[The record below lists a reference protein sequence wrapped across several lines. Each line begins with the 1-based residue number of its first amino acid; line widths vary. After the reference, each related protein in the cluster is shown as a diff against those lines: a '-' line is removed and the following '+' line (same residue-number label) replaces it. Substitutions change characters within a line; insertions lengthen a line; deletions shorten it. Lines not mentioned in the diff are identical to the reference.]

1 MQCLLRSVIIN
12 ALEFFGE
19 RGEEAM
25 SLPPNYKPSEDEPYM
40 NPQQLE
46 YFKDKLL
53 KWREDLQKE
62 SAETLH
68 HMQEESL
75 NEPDI
80 NDRASTETDRSL
92 ELRTRD
98 RERKLILKINQ
109 ALERI
114 VNGTY
119 GYCEETGVPIGI
131 ARLDARPIATLCL
144 EAQELHE
151 RLEKTH
157 REE

>member
-1 MQCLLRSVIIN
+1 
-12 ALEFFGE
+12 
-19 RGEEAM
+19 M
-25 SLPPNYKPSEDEPYM
+25 SLPLNYKPNENENYM
-40 NPQQLE
+40 SVEQIE
-46 YFKDKLL
+46 YFRSKLL

-62 SAETLH
+62 MVETLH
-68 HMQEESL
+68 HMQEEVL

-80 NDRASTETDRSL
+80 NDRASTETERSF

-98 RERKLILKINQ
+98 RERKLIHKINM

-114 VNGTY
+114 DNGTY
-119 GYCEETGVPIGI
+119 GFCEDTGVPIGI

-157 REE
+157 RDE

>member
-1 MQCLLRSVIIN
+1 MGIPL
-12 ALEFFGE
+12 
-19 RGEEAM
+19 
-25 SLPPNYKPSEDEPYM
+25 NYKPSENEPYM
-40 NPQQLE
+40 NKSQLE
-46 YFKDKLL
+46 YVREKLL

-75 NEPDI
+75 NEPDV
-80 NDRASTETDRSL
+80 NDRASSETDRSL

-98 RERKLILKINQ
+98 RERKLIFKINE

-114 VNGTY
+114 EDGSY
-119 GYCEETGVPIGI
+119 GFCEETGIPIGI
-131 ARLDARPIATLCL
+131 ARLEARPIATLCL

-151 RLEKTH
+151 RMEKTH

>member
-1 MQCLLRSVIIN
+1 
-12 ALEFFGE
+12 
-19 RGEEAM
+19 M
-25 SLPPNYKPSEDEPYM
+25 SAQLNYKPTDDEPYM
-40 NPQQLE
+40 NAQQLD
-46 YFKDKLL
+46 YFRKKLIN
-53 KWREDLQKE
+53 WREELQKE
-62 SAETLH
+62 TAETLV

-75 NEPDI
+75 NEPDV

-114 VNGTY
+114 EDGTY
-119 GYCEETGVPIGI
+119 GYCEATGVPIGI

-144 EAQELHE
+144 EEQEIHE
-151 RLEKTH
+151 RLEKTQ
-157 REE
+157 RDE

>member
-1 MQCLLRSVIIN
+1 MGTPL
-12 ALEFFGE
+12 
-19 RGEEAM
+19 
-25 SLPPNYKPSEDEPYM
+25 NYKPSENETYM
-40 NPQQLE
+40 NKTQLD
-46 YFKDKLL
+46 YFREKLL

-62 SAETLH
+62 SVETLH

-75 NEPDI
+75 NEPDV
-80 NDRASTETDRSL
+80 NDRASSETDRSL

-98 RERKLILKINQ
+98 RERKLILKINE

-114 VNGTY
+114 EDGTY
-119 GYCEETGVPIGI
+119 GFCEETSVPIGI
-131 ARLDARPIATLCL
+131 ARLEARPIATLCL

-151 RLEKTH
+151 RMEKTH

>member
-1 MQCLLRSVIIN
+1 MSVQQ
-12 ALEFFGE
+12 
-19 RGEEAM
+19 
-25 SLPPNYKPSEDEPYM
+25 NYKPSENEAYM
-40 NPQQLE
+40 NPDQLA
-46 YFKDKLL
+46 YFREKLL

-62 SAETLH
+62 TVETLH

-75 NEPDI
+75 SEPDV

-114 VNGTY
+114 DDGTY
-119 GYCEETGVPIGI
+119 GFCEETGVPIGV

-144 EAQELHE
+144 EAQERHE
-151 RLEKTH
+151 RLEKTY

>member
-1 MQCLLRSVIIN
+1 MGTPL
-12 ALEFFGE
+12 
-19 RGEEAM
+19 
-25 SLPPNYKPSEDEPYM
+25 NYKPNENEPYM
-40 NPQQLE
+40 NKAQLD
-46 YFKDKLL
+46 YFREKLL

-62 SAETLH
+62 SVETLH

-75 NEPDI
+75 NEADV
-80 NDRASTETDRSL
+80 NDRASSETDRSL

-98 RERKLILKINQ
+98 RERKLIFKINE

-114 VNGTY
+114 EEGTY
-119 GYCEETGVPIGI
+119 GFCEETGVPIGI
-131 ARLDARPIATLCL
+131 ARLEARPIATLCL

-151 RLEKTH
+151 RMEKTH

>member
-1 MQCLLRSVIIN
+1 
-12 ALEFFGE
+12 
-19 RGEEAM
+19 M
-25 SLPPNYKPSEDEPYM
+25 SLPHNYKPSDTEPYM

-46 YFKDKLL
+46 YFREKLL
-53 KWREDLQKE
+53 KWREELQKDTV
-62 SAETLH
+62 ETLH
-68 HMQEESL
+68 HMQEEST
-75 NEPDI
+75 NEADV

-98 RERKLILKINQ
+98 RERKLTLKINQ

-114 VNGTY
+114 ENGTY

-144 EAQELHE
+144 EAQESGLPAG
-151 RLEKTH
+151 R
-157 REE
+157 RWW

>member
-1 MQCLLRSVIIN
+1 MGK
-12 ALEFFGE
+12 ED
-19 RGEEAM
+19 AM
-25 SLPPNYKPSEDEPYM
+25 SLPLNYKPNDAEPYM
-40 NPQQLE
+40 SPQQLE
-46 YFKDKLL
+46 YFRHKLL
-53 KWREDLQKE
+53 KWKDELQKE
-62 SAETLH
+62 TAETLH
-68 HMQEESL
+68 HMQEESA
-75 NEPDI
+75 NEPDV
-80 NDRASTETDRSL
+80 NDRASTETDRSF

-98 RERKLILKINQ
+98 RERKLIIKINQ

-114 VNGTY
+114 ENGTY

>member
-1 MQCLLRSVIIN
+1 MGAQLH
-12 ALEFFGE
+12 
-19 RGEEAM
+19 
-25 SLPPNYKPSEDEPYM
+25 YKPSEDEPYM
-40 NPQQLE
+40 SEQQLT
-46 YFKDKLL
+46 YFRNKLM

-62 SAETLH
+62 TAETLH
-68 HMQEESL
+68 NMQEESP
-75 NEPDI
+75 NEPDT

-114 VNGTY
+114 DAGVY
-119 GYCEETGVPIGI
+119 GFCEETGIPIGV

-144 EAQELHE
+144 EAQEIHE
-151 RLEKTH
+151 RLEKTQ
-157 REE
+157 RDE

>member
-1 MQCLLRSVIIN
+1 
-12 ALEFFGE
+12 
-19 RGEEAM
+19 M
-25 SLPPNYKPSEDEPYM
+25 SLPLNYKPSDNETYM
-40 NPQQLE
+40 NSEQIE
-46 YFKDKLL
+46 YFREKLL
-53 KWREDLQKE
+53 KWREELQKE
-62 SAETLH
+62 TVETLH

-80 NDRASTETDRSL
+80 NDRATTETDRSL

-98 RERKLILKINQ
+98 RERKLILKINL

-114 VNGTY
+114 ENGTY
-119 GYCEETGVPIGI
+119 GYCEETGVPIGV

-144 EAQELHE
+144 EAQERHE

>member
-1 MQCLLRSVIIN
+1 
-12 ALEFFGE
+12 
-19 RGEEAM
+19 M
-25 SLPPNYKPSEDEPYM
+25 SLPSNYMPSENEPYM
-40 NPQQLE
+40 NPTQLE
-46 YFKDKLL
+46 YFRQKLI
-53 KWREDLQKE
+53 KWREELQKE
-62 SAETLH
+62 TVETLH

-75 NEPDI
+75 NEPDV

-109 ALERI
+109 ALDRI
-114 VNGTY
+114 DEGTY
-119 GYCEETGVPIGI
+119 GFCEETGVPIGI
-131 ARLDARPIATLCL
+131 ARLNARPIATLCL

-151 RLEKTH
+151 RLEKTY

>member
-1 MQCLLRSVIIN
+1 MSVQ
-12 ALEFFGE
+12 F
-19 RGEEAM
+19 
-25 SLPPNYKPSEDEPYM
+25 NYKPSEDEPYM
-40 NPQQLE
+40 NAEQLA
-46 YFKDKLL
+46 YFRSKLL
-53 KWREDLQKE
+53 KWREELQKE
-62 SAETLH
+62 TVETLH

-75 NEPDI
+75 NEPDT

-109 ALERI
+109 ALDRI
-114 VNGTY
+114 EAGNY

-144 EAQELHE
+144 EAQEIHE
-151 RLEKTH
+151 RLEKTQ
-157 REE
+157 RDE

>member
-1 MQCLLRSVIIN
+1 MSVQ
-12 ALEFFGE
+12 L
-19 RGEEAM
+19 
-25 SLPPNYKPSEDEPYM
+25 NYKPTEAEPYM
-40 NPQQLE
+40 SEQQLA
-46 YFKDKLL
+46 YFREKLL
-53 KWREDLQKE
+53 KWKEDLQKE
-62 SAETLH
+62 TVETLH
-68 HMQEESL
+68 HMQQESL
-75 NEPDI
+75 NEPDV
-80 NDRASTETDRSL
+80 NDRASIETDRSL

-114 VNGTY
+114 DNGTY
-119 GYCEETGVPIGI
+119 GFCEETGVPIGV

-151 RLEKTH
+151 RLEKTQ